1 MYNDSVYSV
10 IADYEKYAEAQ
21 QEKGEK
27 AVSNF
32 KYILGHFK
40 DLPKTWISRIRR

>member
-1 MYNDSVYSV
+1 MIMYNDSVYSV

-27 AVSNF
+27 AVSIF
-32 KYILGHFK
+32 KYVLGNF
-40 DLPKTWISRIRR
+40 